1 MWLEAT
7 HTSGLVG
14 GKDISLTRDLQSG
27 KNLKAEG
34 RGVGRGSESEGEAQ
48 CWCLRK
54 RDSRQ
59 GEARRGRDE
68 NHDEESGPYSKKQ
81 PASEQRWS
89 LTLTCMTFKANKN
102 FPQL

>member
-1 MWLEAT
+1 MWLEAM

-14 GKDISLTRDLQSG
+14 GKDISLTWGLQSG
-27 KNLKAEG
+27 KNLKVEG

-59 GEARRGRDE
+59 KRTEGGQAGKSFE
-68 NHDEESGPYSKKQ
+68 NHGQGIWAVFQHWKEAACK
-81 PASEQRWS
+81 
-89 LTLTCMTFKANKN
+89 
-102 FPQL
+102 